1 MKCEHCG
8 HGLIKTDRREEMTE
22 LDDDATEGQIAD
34 FLLLNFQGIM
44 VPGALVLSSITVH
57 DVI

>member
-1 MKCEHCG
+1 
-8 HGLIKTDRREEMTE
+8 MTE